1 MPRDQLRGADFH
13 RLRPSPHLRHPNRYV
28 HVSHLFSQGTFHE
41 GCVCVYVGAG
51 MDRRVKTSHPFF
63 SSWPLLLA
71 LFRLQS
77 IKHCCVISVYSSR
90 FPPFKNSHLPV
101 FPFPSP
107 ILLPP
112 ILPGLH
118 PLSSPLSSYIKL
130 MDTPKRIPV
139 LGCPSQTNGMYTKT
153 LYENCLKY
161 FCLWTVVC
169 NYV

>member
-1 MPRDQLRGADFH
+1 MSMFLICSVKE
-13 RLRPSPHLRHPNRYV
+13 PSMWGV
-28 HVSHLFSQGTFHE
+28 
-41 GCVCVYVGAG
+41 CVGVYVGAG

-63 SSWPLLLA
+63 SSLPLLLA

-90 FPPFKNSHLPV
+90 FAPFKNSHLPV

-107 ILLPP
+107 IPLPP

-130 MDTPKRIPV
+130 LDTPKRIPV
-139 LGCPSQTNGMYTKT
+139 LGCPSQTNGMYTKK